1 MSYQGIETS
10 HFKLVQFL
18 LLYHVISNVHICS
31 FTCIIFHVHG
41 VASKMVLHAHTHKKK
56 KWRPVHTVWKLCRK
70 ENLFAKVLV
79 FCILLNLALGSQ
91 YNYEMQQIFFKFLF
105 VYITVF
111 YLMPKSQSKTV
122 KPLFYVVI
130 LRIWYQGLNYLIFN
144 DLWKNEG
151 KNFGFHELFLS
162 CFWHSQIE
170 KM

>member
-1 MSYQGIETS
+1 ME
-10 HFKLVQFL
+10 VL
-18 LLYHVISNVHICS
+18 LKWFCMHKILC
-31 FTCIIFHVHG
+31 T
-41 VASKMVLHAHTHKKK
+41 KKK
-56 KWRPVHTVWKLCRK
+56 KLWRPVHTVWKLCRK

-105 VYITVF
+105 VCIH
-111 YLMPKSQSKTV
+111 KTV

-130 LRIWYQGLNYLIFN
+130 LRIWYQGSNYLIFN